1 MQRWAPSA
9 TEAAV
14 QPETKYARLGGD
26 RIAYQVLGHGP
37 DLVMTTGGFS
47 QIDVVWEDP
56 GIALFLRTLASF
68 SRLILFDRRGT
79 GASDPLPPDPLP
91 PWEFYAEELAVVL
104 DEVDAER
111 ATLLAQIDAGPLAL
125 FFAASRPERTSALI
139 LAHTTARFV
148 ATDDYP
154 IGVPGEVAEVLL
166 NQVDQ
171 LWGSEA
177 LAGMLMPSRAGD
189 ERFLRWF
196 AKVQR
201 TGASPR
207 AARALLRASMEVDA
221 RPILPVIQAPT
232 LILHR
237 RDAHLIPVQHARFLA
252 EHISDAKLV
261 ELPGSDLSLM
271 WETRELALDLVE
283 EFLTGV
289 RRVPPPRRV
298 LATVLFTDIVGST
311 KLASRLRDRRWRE
324 LLDTHD
330 DVSRQTVE
338 EFNGRL
344 VETTGDGI
352 LATFD
357 GPGRGIGCAAALR
370 DQVRGIGL
378 QLREG
383 LHTGEVELRND
394 DVGGVAVHIAARVM
408 DAARPGEILASRT
421 VRDLV
426 VGSDVVLEDRGTRQ
440 LRGVDGR
447 WQLYAVARP

>member
-1 MQRWAPSA
+1 
-9 TEAAV
+9 V